1 MRMQTEVLVERYQQ
15 NMFAA
20 ALSACKDPQ
29 DAEDAV
35 QEALLAYHTSG
46 KEFESEEHIRAWLLR
61 VAINKAKNMRMSFWK
76 KHKVSLEDYMESISF
91 ETEQESGLFEA
102 VMELPEK
109 YRVVLHLYY
118 YEDYSI
124 REIGKILRRTENT
137 VKRQLSRGRALLKE
151 SFRGGMER

>member
-1 MRMQTEVLVERYQQ
+1 MRMQTEVLVKRYQQ

-76 KHKVSLEDYMESISF
+76 KHKVSLEDYIESISF

-137 VKRQLSRGRALLKE
+137 VKSQLSRGRALLKE

>member
-1 MRMQTEVLVERYQQ
+1 MRMQTEVLVKRYQQ

-29 DAEDAV
+29 DVEDAV

-109 YRVVLHLYY
+109 YRIVLHLYY

-137 VKRQLSRGRALLKE
+137 VKSQLSRGRAMLKE
-151 SFRGGMER
+151 SFKGGMER

>member
-1 MRMQTEVLVERYQQ
+1 MRMQTEFLVERYQQ

-91 ETEQESGLFEA
+91 ETEQESELFEA

-137 VKRQLSRGRALLKE
+137 VKSQLSRGRALLKE

>member
-76 KHKVSLEDYMESISF
+76 KHKVSLEDYIESISF

-137 VKRQLSRGRALLKE
+137 VKSQLSRGRALLKE
-151 SFRGGMER
+151 SFKGGMER

>member
-1 MRMQTEVLVERYQQ
+1 MRMQTEVLVKRYQQ

-76 KHKVSLEDYMESISF
+76 KHKVSLEDYIESISF
-91 ETEQESGLFEA
+91 ETEQESELFEA

-124 REIGKILRRTENT
+124 REIGKVLRRTGNT
-137 VKRQLSRGRALLKE
+137 VKSQVSRGRALLKE

>member
-76 KHKVSLEDYMESISF
+76 KHKVSLEDYIESISF
-91 ETEQESGLFEA
+91 ETEQESELFEA

-109 YRVVLHLYY
+109 YRVVLHLFY

-137 VKRQLSRGRALLKE
+137 VKSQLSRGRALLKE

>member
-76 KHKVSLEDYMESISF
+76 KHKVSLEDYIESISF
-91 ETEQESGLFEA
+91 ETEQESELFEA

-137 VKRQLSRGRALLKE
+137 VKSQLSRGRALLKE

>member
-1 MRMQTEVLVERYQQ
+1 MRMQTEVLVKKYQQ

-20 ALSACKDPQ
+20 ALSACKDSQ

-137 VKRQLSRGRALLKE
+137 VKSQLSRGRAMLKE
-151 SFRGGMER
+151 SLKGGLEQ

>member
-76 KHKVSLEDYMESISF
+76 KHKVSLEDYIESISF
-91 ETEQESGLFEA
+91 ETEQESELFEA

-137 VKRQLSRGRALLKE
+137 VKSQLSRGRVLLKE

>member
-76 KHKVSLEDYMESISF
+76 KHKVSLEDYIESISF
-91 ETEQESGLFEA
+91 ETEQESELFEA

-137 VKRQLSRGRALLKE
+137 VKSQLSRGRALLKE
-151 SFRGGMER
+151 SFKGGMER

>member
-1 MRMQTEVLVERYQQ
+1 MRMQTEVLVKRYQQ

-91 ETEQESGLFEA
+91 ETEQESELFEA

-137 VKRQLSRGRALLKE
+137 VKSQLSRGRALLKE

>member
-1 MRMQTEVLVERYQQ
+1 MQTEVLVERYQQ

-91 ETEQESGLFEA
+91 EIRKSFILCFKCENHSSRILSNISFCSTETK
-102 VMELPEK
+102 P
-109 YRVVLHLYY
+109 
-118 YEDYSI
+118 
-124 REIGKILRRTENT
+124 
-137 VKRQLSRGRALLKE
+137 
-151 SFRGGMER
+151 

>member
-20 ALSACKDPQ
+20 ALSVCKDPQ

-137 VKRQLSRGRALLKE
+137 VKSQLSRGRALLKE

>member
-1 MRMQTEVLVERYQQ
+1 MRMQTEVLVKRYQQ

-109 YRVVLHLYY
+109 YRIVLHLYY

-137 VKRQLSRGRALLKE
+137 VKSQLSRGRAMLKE
-151 SFRGGMER
+151 SFRGGMEQ

>member
-102 VMELPEK
+102 VMDLPEK
-109 YRVVLHLYY
+109 YRVVLHLFY

-137 VKRQLSRGRALLKE
+137 VKSQLSRGRALLKE

>member
-76 KHKVSLEDYMESISF
+76 KHKVSLEDYIESISF

-137 VKRQLSRGRALLKE
+137 VKSQLSRGRALLKE

>member
-1 MRMQTEVLVERYQQ
+1 MRMQTEVLVKRYQQ

-109 YRVVLHLYY
+109 YRIVLHLYY

-137 VKRQLSRGRALLKE
+137 VKSQLSRGRAMLKE
-151 SFRGGMER
+151 SFKGGMER

>member
-35 QEALLAYHTSG
+35 QEASLAYHTSG

-102 VMELPEK
+102 VMDLPEK
-109 YRVVLHLYY
+109 YRVVLHLFY

-124 REIGKILRRTENT
+124 REISKILRRTENT
-137 VKRQLSRGRALLKE
+137 VKSQLSRGRAMLKE
-151 SFRGGMER
+151 SFRGGMEQ